1 MTGQLTNAWVCPEC
15 GKLLC
20 EDGFTSL
27 ERKIEVHQQKHEGD
41 VEQRRAESEQ
51 STVGGDQW

>member
-1 MTGQLTNAWVCPEC
+1 LVSATMEGIKGDQDYCWTCPDC

-27 ERKIEVHQQKHEGD
+27 ERKIEVHK
-41 VEQRRAESEQ
+41 
-51 STVGGDQW
+51 GDQHARTGDSNHKG